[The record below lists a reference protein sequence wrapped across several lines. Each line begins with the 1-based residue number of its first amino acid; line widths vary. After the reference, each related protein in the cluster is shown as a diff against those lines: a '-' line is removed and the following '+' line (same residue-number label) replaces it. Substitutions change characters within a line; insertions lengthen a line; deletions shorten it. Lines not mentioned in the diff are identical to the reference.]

1 MNYEIRLTEK
11 SEKDLRAI
19 SKSGDKVSLKK
30 LLSLIEELKNHPRTG
45 SGKPEK
51 LKFID
56 GEVWSRRINKKDR
69 LVYEIYDKDV
79 LVLVISALGHYQDK

>member
-30 LLSLIEELKNHPRTG
+30 LLSLIEELKNHPRRG

-69 LVYEIYDKDV
+69 LIYEIYDKDV